1 MLSNRGSCRVQNLGR
16 RADLWMR
23 NCSQKHTLLPS
34 FPEQESS
41 VQTIGMN
48 QRVFNFSLRRL
59 PRTEQQV
66 KAFLSSSSVSSS
78 ISLIPSPSPLE
89 WSSDSEESTAAMWQA
104 WGYRLEISSWFFG
117 LLFSMCPWVGLLSY
131 QPHSE
136 SAPVNGQP
144 GMNMQFDASGVPKGI
159 LLKIKMHRSL
169 LFTQG
174 TYP

>member
-89 WSSDSEESTAAMWQA
+89 WSSDSEESTAATELLCDKPGGTDLRFHPGSSA
-104 WGYRLEISSWFFG
+104 SYSPCVLEWVSCPISLTQNLHLWMGSLEWTCS
-117 LLFSMCPWVGLLSY
+117 LMHQEY
-131 QPHSE
+131 
-136 SAPVNGQP
+136 
-144 GMNMQFDASGVPKGI
+144 PKV
-159 LLKIKMHRSL
+159 
-169 LFTQG
+169 F
-174 TYP
+174 Y